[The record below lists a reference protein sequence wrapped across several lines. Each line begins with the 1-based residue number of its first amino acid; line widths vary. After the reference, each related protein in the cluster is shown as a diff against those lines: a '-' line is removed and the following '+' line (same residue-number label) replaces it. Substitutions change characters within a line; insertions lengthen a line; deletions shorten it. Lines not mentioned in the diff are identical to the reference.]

1 MRLHVAAPLL
11 GHGLTLGPAPWFKVD
26 RASLVMGPLGMAVGR
41 FVGHRWEIRGRAFT
55 SFDLDENVTVYLEG
69 ESGMPACELG
79 TYDDL
84 RIIDGAL
91 YGDRAV
97 IATYDE
103 ATDTWTSSRDG
114 TRWATL
120 LIMPAASVSERAPR
134 PGR

>member
-41 FVGHRWEIRGRAFT
+41 FVDHQWEIRGRAFT
-55 SFDLDENVTVYLEG
+55 SFDLDENVTVYLEDAA
-69 ESGMPACELG
+69 GMPACELG
-79 TYDDL
+79 HYDEL

-91 YGDRAV
+91 YGDGEV

-103 ATDTWTSSRDG
+103 EAHAWTSRNDG
-114 TRWATL
+114 TRWSSV
-120 LIMPAASVSERAPR
+120 LIMPRA
-134 PGR
+134 